1 MEFFESKKVE
11 AYLMFR
17 EAGLNEND
25 LEFGETF
32 FYNLLNGTWTSFEDY
47 KKHFYNGFALFKI
60 LESISMGVNI
70 KEIKR
75 IILNSQ
81 TGVSFTLM
89 QDLPVIFA
97 NLNPLFLK
105 LNEKYVRLNKV
116 IKVISM
122 DRTIEID
129 PTSDTSA
136 DLELV
141 FKQLENLNKV
151 ERNLAY
157 IAITEIIEHIMNMIT
172 PFQDQRSASLMRD
185 LFKFVKHFNFFSIYE
200 AVEKKSK
207 KDEMLTLENKDE
219 IATMVK
225 VSETKG
231 EVNILKAKM
240 QTIEYNINV
249 LVRNYNDG
257 LISDEEYQM
266 RAVKLKNE
274 RLHLQQKIFSANI
287 NLIKDM
293 ADSF

>member
-17 EAGLNEND
+17 EAGLSEND

-32 FYNLLNGTWTSFEDY
+32 FYNLSNGSWTSFDDY
-47 KKHFYNGFALFKI
+47 KKHFYNAFALFKI

-70 KEIKR
+70 KDIKR
-75 IILNSQ
+75 TILDSQ

-97 NLNPLFLK
+97 NLNPLFMK

-116 IKVISM
+116 ISVISM

-129 PTSDTSA
+129 PTSEGSD
-136 DLELV
+136 DLEVV
-141 FKQLENLNKV
+141 FQQLENLNKV

-172 PFQDQRSASLMRD
+172 PFQDQRSASLLRD
-185 LFKFVKHFNFFSIYE
+185 LFKFVKHFDFFSIYE
-200 AVEKKSK
+200 MAEKKK
-207 KDEMLTLENKDE
+207 KEDKLSLENVDE
-219 IATMVK
+219 IASMVK

-231 EVNILKAKM
+231 EVSALKSRMAS
-240 QTIEYNINV
+240 IDYEIGV

-257 LISDEEYQM
+257 LMGEDEYQM

-293 ADSF
+293 ADTF